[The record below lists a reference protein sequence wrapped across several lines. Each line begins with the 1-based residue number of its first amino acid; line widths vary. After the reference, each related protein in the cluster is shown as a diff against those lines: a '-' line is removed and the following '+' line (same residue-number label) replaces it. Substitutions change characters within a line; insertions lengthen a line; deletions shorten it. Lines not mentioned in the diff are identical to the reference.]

1 MSKLHTFIASLKHK
15 TSAFSLSTP
24 AAIII
29 AALILGGSHLAY
41 GLISSGNSASGAP
54 VTLFTGKPID
64 ATDLVEGKDTSKVYV
79 VEYSDPECPF
89 CISAHPTI
97 KQLRTEYGDK
107 VAFVYR
113 YFPLTQI
120 HPHSYDESKAIACA
134 ATLGGKNAFYTYIDQ
149 IYGYK
154 SNNQTTQLP
163 PTGKEDIA
171 GTVGLDKVAFAK
183 CESDQSTAAIIDA
196 SLNDGV
202 QAGVQGTPTTFVLLK
217 TKKGLQVVANID
229 GARPYSFFKAA
240 IDQAI
245 AMK

>member
-1 MSKLHTFIASLKHK
+1 MSKLHTI
-15 TSAFSLSTP
+15 FSSIQHRARSFTLSTP
-24 AAIII
+24 VAIIL
-29 AALILGGSHLAY
+29 AALVLGGSHIAY
-41 GLISSGNSASGAP
+41 GVVTSSGSSSAP
-54 VTLFTGKPID
+54 VSMFTGRPVD
-64 ATDLVEGKDTSKVYV
+64 ATDLVEGNAKSQVYV

-89 CISAHPTI
+89 CISAHPSV

-113 YFPLTQI
+113 HFPLTQI

-134 ATLGGKNAFYTYIDQ
+134 ATLGGKESFYDYIDQ

-154 SNNQTTQLP
+154 SSNQTTQLP

-171 GTVGLDKVAFAK
+171 ASVGLDKDAFLK
-183 CESDQSTAAIIDA
+183 CESDEATANTIDT
-196 SLNDGV
+196 SINDGV

-217 TKKGLQVVANID
+217 TKKGLQVVATID
-229 GARPYSFFKAA
+229 GARPYSYFKAA

-245 AMK
+245 ALK